1 MGFVSASLD
10 VIAAAQERLTG
21 IGAVLI
27 EANAAAAASTTNIAA
42 AAADEVSTSIAA
54 LFGRHGQVYQES
66 SVQAAAFHRD
76 FTDAL
81 GGSARSY
88 AAAESVNAQLNLWNK
103 VNAPAQ
109 ALLGRPLIGNGADAT
124 APGAAGGDGGLL
136 FGDGGA
142 ARPGPRPGRWR
153 AALRGCGPWRS
164 GRAGGS
170 GGGAGGLGATAAG
183 CSVWVG
189 RAALAEPAAAPAARE
204 ATGDGF
210 WVVVAMAAS
219 GVSAAG

>member
-142 ARPGPRPGRWR
+142 GAAGAPGQV
-153 AALRGCGPWRS
+153 
-164 GRAGGS
+164 
-170 GGGAGGLGATAAG
+170 GGAGGSAGLWGRGGPGGAG
-183 CSVWVG
+183 G
-189 RAALAEPAAAPAARE
+189 
-204 ATGDGF
+204 
-210 WVVVAMAAS
+210 
-219 GVSAAG
+219 